1 MIGSYTKAYS
11 CYKDADASEYGEVNG
26 GNFMLGKKEFI
37 QAMADYG
44 NISQKN
50 ARKSLYLFIDTLAE
64 VLDSGETVK
73 IIGLGKFKVKETKER
88 IGRNP
93 ATSEPIVLPS

>member
-1 MIGSYTKAYS
+1 
-11 CYKDADASEYGEVNG
+11 
-26 GNFMLGKKEFI
+26 MLYKKEFI

-44 NISQKN
+44 NVSQKD
-50 ARKSLYLFIDTLAE
+50 ARKSLYLFIDTLAD
-64 VLDSGETVK
+64 VLDNGETVK

-93 ATSEPIVLPS
+93 ATSEPIVCQAEKE

>member
-1 MIGSYTKAYS
+1 
-11 CYKDADASEYGEVNG
+11 
-26 GNFMLGKKEFI
+26 MLNKKEFI

-44 NISQKN
+44 NVSQRD
-50 ARKSLYLFIDTLAE
+50 ARNSLYLFINTLTD

-73 IIGLGKFKVKETKER
+73 IMGLGKFKAKKTKER

-93 ATSEPIVLPS
+93 ATSEPIVLPSRKRV

>member
-1 MIGSYTKAYS
+1 
-11 CYKDADASEYGEVNG
+11 
-26 GNFMLGKKEFI
+26 MLGKKEFI

-50 ARKSLYLFIDTLAE
+50 ARKSFYLFIDTLAE

-93 ATSEPIVLPS
+93 ATSEPIVLPSRKRVKFTASKVLEDKCCR